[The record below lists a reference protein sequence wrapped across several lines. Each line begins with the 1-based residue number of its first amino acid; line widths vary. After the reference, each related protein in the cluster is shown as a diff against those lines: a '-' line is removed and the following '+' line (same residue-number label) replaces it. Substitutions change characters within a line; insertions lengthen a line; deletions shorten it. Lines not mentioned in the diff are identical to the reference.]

1 MTALSLANLGNGAFG
16 GDLGQA
22 ATPGGRADAAGFRD
36 ALARREAEGVADPQK
51 VAATVQPQ
59 AADPTRVAETGK
71 VEGKDAVGAADRER
85 TRRSLGLDGVTAP
98 PAVTQGDT
106 ILGGIQKLR
115 GVFDARHAHINDIMK
130 SDAATTQGLMAMQM
144 ELAQYTVM
152 VDVSSKL
159 TGKASSSLDTLMKG
173 Q

>member
-1 MTALSLANLGNGAFG
+1 MTALSLANLGSGAFG
-16 GDLGQA
+16 GEPRGM
-22 ATPGGRADAAGFRD
+22 PGSGKVDPVGFRD
-36 ALARREAEGVADPQK
+36 ALARREAENAAPVQASAAPQGPADP
-51 VAATVQPQ
+51 A
-59 AADPTRVAETGK
+59 RVAEAGR
-71 VEGKDAVGAADRER
+71 VEAKDGVGAADRER
-85 TRRSLGLDGVTAP
+85 VRRSLGLDGVAAATAP
-98 PAVTQGDT
+98 TQGDT

-115 GVFDARHAHINDIMK
+115 SVFDARHAHINDIM
-130 SDAATTQGLMAMQM
+130 SSGAATTQGLMAMQM

>member
-1 MTALSLANLGNGAFG
+1 MTALSLANLGTGAFG
-16 GDLGQA
+16 GEPQGMPA
-22 ATPGGRADAAGFRD
+22 GGKADPVGFRD
-36 ALARREAEGVADPQK
+36 ALARREAEGAAPVQAAAAPQGVADP
-51 VAATVQPQ
+51 A
-59 AADPTRVAETGK
+59 RVAEAGR
-71 VEGKDAVGAADRER
+71 VEAKDGGGAADRER
-85 TRRSLGLDGVTAP
+85 VRRSLGLDGVAAP
-98 PAVTQGDT
+98 TQGDT

-115 GVFDARHAHINDIMK
+115 NVFDARHAHINDIM
-130 SDAATTQGLMAMQM
+130 SSGVATTQGLMAMQM

>member
-1 MTALSLANLGNGAFG
+1 MTALSLANLGTGAFG
-16 GDLGQA
+16 GGSQGM
-22 ATPGGRADAAGFRD
+22 PMGGRVDPVNFRD
-36 ALARREAEGVADPQK
+36 ALARREAEGTAQAPAS
-51 VAATVQPQ
+51 AAPVQPQ
-59 AADPTRVAETGK
+59 PVDPNRVADVGK
-71 VEGKDAVGAADRER
+71 VEAKDGVGAADRER
-85 TRRSLGLDGVTAP
+85 VRRSLGLEGVKDAP
-98 PAVTQGDT
+98 VPTQGDT

-115 GVFDARHAHINDIMK
+115 SVFDARHAHITDIM
-130 SDAATTQGLMAMQM
+130 SSGAATTQGLMAMQM